1 MSSSQLTIQNPIV
14 LGITGQKAVISA
26 YDIAVKNGFV
36 GAESEWLQTLKFIQ
50 SPITG
55 EVLAAAQAAAAS
67 AFASGASEQVATQK
81 AAQTVEDAASAL
93 ASKQEAEIAAIASG
107 GFASDSG
114 ISATASNAAKLLSEA
129 AKVIAIEE
137 AGKSSTSAG
146 QSSASATDAEA
157 AKNIVLANIID
168 PATQIEVSGN
178 VTALEAWRNKVI
190 IVTNDSTIT
199 IPASLFTNNWT
210 FRVLVRN
217 GVLQI
222 AKLGAKTFPF
232 VNPEPLISAKSDF
245 SIRQRGLTQEVLITG
260 KIISTPFEASFQT
273 QNILAGGSNEFQVRL
288 PFSSTSFQ
296 PVIVDWGNGD
306 IESIAT
312 FNAEN
317 TTKTY
322 ESAGDYRIKIYGNS
336 FFMPFNDGLEKLKI
350 TEVFSWGGV
359 VIGSGSFYGCANL
372 TAIDVKDV
380 PYNISE
386 NLFNAFRSCVNL
398 TKVRGMN
405 EWNVGSVTNM
415 QQTFMSAVLFNQNIG
430 SWNTQNVTNMIAT
443 FFNATSFN
451 QNIGAWNVANVAN
464 MSQMFYMATS
474 FNQNIGLWNVG
485 KVVNMSNMFVLAKA
499 FNQNIGAWDTE
510 KVINMQSMFH
520 DATAFNQDLGSWN
533 IGNVTNFLN
542 FMQNKTFANFSSA
555 NYNAL
560 LIGWASR
567 PVKPNIFINF
577 GTIKYTSAATEA
589 RAVLTS
595 SPNFWTIIDG
605 GI

>member
-1 MSSSQLTIQNPIV
+1 MSVIV
-14 LGITGQKAVISA
+14 INSETTGYRILVKAGDEELARQEAVKAAISA
-26 YDIAVKNGFV
+26 
-36 GAESEWLQTLKFIQ
+36 E
-50 SPITG
+50 
-55 EVLAAAQAAAAS
+55 AARLS
-67 AFASGASEQVATQK
+67 AIDAGASEQVATQK

-93 ASKQEAEIAAIASG
+93 ASKVDAESAVTASG
-107 GFASDSG
+107 GFATASG
-114 ISATASNAAKLLSEA
+114 EFATDSNAAKVLSEA

-137 AGKSSTSAG
+137 AGKSGTSAG
-146 QSSASATDAEA
+146 QSAGSAAAAEA

-199 IPASLFTNNWT
+199 IPSALFTANWT
-210 FRVLVRN
+210 FRVIVRN
-217 GVLQI
+217 GFLQI
-222 AKLGAKTFPF
+222 AKLGTKTFPF
-232 VNPEPLISAKSDF
+232 GNLEPLISVKSDF
-245 SIRQRGLTQEVLITG
+245 SIRQRGVTQEVLITG
-260 KIISTPFEASFQT
+260 NIISTPFEASFQT
-273 QNILAGGSNEFQVRL
+273 QNTLSGGSNEFQVRL

-306 IESIAT
+306 VENIST
-312 FNAEN
+312 FNAAN
-317 TTKTY
+317 TTKNY
-322 ESAGDYRIKIYGNS
+322 QSPGDYRIKIYGNS

-359 VIGSGSFYGCANL
+359 VIGSGSFFGCTNL
-372 TAIDVKDV
+372 TAINVKDV
-380 PYNISE
+380 PYNISA
-386 NLFNAFRSCVNL
+386 NLFDAFRNCVNL

-405 EWNVGSVTNM
+405 EWNVSSVTNM
-415 QQTFMSAVLFNQNIG
+415 QQTFIGAVL
-430 SWNTQNVTNMIAT
+430 
-443 FFNATSFN
+443 FN
-451 QNIGAWNVANVAN
+451 QNIGAWNVGNVTTMAVMFFGAKAFN
-464 MSQMFYMATS
+464 QNIGSWNVGNVINTSLMFYDSTS

-485 KVVNMSNMFVLAKA
+485 KVVNMNNMFILATA
-499 FNQNIGAWDTE
+499 FNQNIGAWNVGNVT
-510 KVINMQSMFH
+510 NMQSMFQS
-520 DATAFNQDLGSWN
+520 ATAFNQNLGSWN

-542 FMQNKTFANFSSA
+542 FMQGKTSANFSSA

-567 PVKPNIFINF
+567 PVKPNISINF

-589 RAVLTS
+589 RAVLTG